1 MTACH
6 RTEAQIAARL
16 REQEAKTGWQSAD
29 LLIDTVAELEEIDR
43 EHVRSAWVRMT
54 TMQGAG

>member
-6 RTEAQIAARL
+6 LIEAKIAARL

-29 LLIDTVAELEEIDR
+29 LLIDTVAELEGIDR
-43 EHVRSAWVRMT
+43 EHVRSVWVRMT